1 MGADIIKKELP
12 VTLVPQTILQAEKI
26 YEEHLIRDFPDNE
39 VKPFAVIEAAM
50 RGGRYQVFAAMLD
63 GELAGYAFL
72 AAGSPAESANLPA
85 GSPAESADLP
95 AGSPVE
101 SADLPAGS
109 PAGSANLPAGS
120 PAGNA
125 GTPDG
130 KKVGLLDY
138 FAVVCSKRDQGI
150 GSRIMEALSPEKTG
164 LDCILVESE
173 RIMEDLEEEQKKE
186 RLRRIRFYE
195 RAGAKRSGVY
205 TYLYGV
211 FYDIMIFSAGSATIS
226 PREAFAL
233 TDFMYHEMYPAYWF
247 PKLADIYIDQGV

>member
-12 VTLVPQTILQAEKI
+12 VTLVSQTILQAEKI

-39 VKPFAVIEAAM
+39 VKPFEVIEAAM

-85 GSPAESADLP
+85 GQPVGSADLP
-95 AGSPVE
+95 A
-101 SADLPAGS
+101 DQ
-109 PAGSANLPAGS
+109 PAGSANLPAGSPAESANLSAGS

-226 PREAFAL
+226 PQEAFAL

>member
-39 VKPFAVIEAAM
+39 VKPFEVIEAAM

-72 AAGSPAESANLPA
+72 AAGSPAESADLSA

-95 AGSPVE
+95 AGTRPERHFQS
-101 SADLPAGS
+101 
-109 PAGSANLPAGS
+109 AGS

-226 PREAFAL
+226 PQEAFAL

>member
-95 AGSPVE
+95 AGTRPE
-101 SADLPAGS
+101 RHFQSAD
-109 PAGSANLPAGS
+109 S

-226 PREAFAL
+226 PQEAFAL

>member
-72 AAGSPAESANLPA
+72 AAGSPAESA
-85 GSPAESADLP
+85 DLP
-95 AGSPVE
+95 AGTRPE
-101 SADLPAGS
+101 RHFQ
-109 PAGSANLPAGS
+109 PAGS

-226 PREAFAL
+226 PQEAFAL

>member
-72 AAGSPAESANLPA
+72 AAGSPAESA
-85 GSPAESADLP
+85 DLP
-95 AGSPVE
+95 AGTRPE
-101 SADLPAGS
+101 RHFQSAG
-109 PAGSANLPAGS
+109 N

-211 FYDIMIFSAGSATIS
+211 FYDIMIFSVGSATIS

>member
-72 AAGSPAESANLPA
+72 AAGSPA
-85 GSPAESADLP
+85 GSADLP
-95 AGSPVE
+95 AGARPERHFQS
-101 SADLPAGS
+101 
-109 PAGSANLPAGS
+109 AGS

-226 PREAFAL
+226 PQEAFAL

>member
-39 VKPFAVIEAAM
+39 VKPFEVIEAAM

-72 AAGSPAESANLPA
+72 AAGN
-85 GSPAESADLP
+85 PAESAD
-95 AGSPVE
+95 
-101 SADLPAGS
+101 
-109 PAGSANLPAGS
+109 LPAGS

-226 PREAFAL
+226 PQEAFAL

>member
-247 PKLADIYIDQGV
+247 PKLADIYIDQSV